1 MNLKVL
7 KQKLIP
13 ILEPY
18 TLDIY
23 SIRLKNEY
31 GERVVEILIDT
42 DTIDVLDLE
51 KIHRSFMDVLDDGD
65 LDDDCYLEISSL
77 GLERPIETLDDL
89 KKAIGAYVYVEVPK
103 YHGNAT
109 VISLDGDVMT
119 LEINDK
125 GRFRKIDAKWDQ
137 ATNMRYAVKV

>member
-18 TLDIY
+18 KLDIY
-23 SIRLKNEY
+23 SIKVKKEY
-31 GERVVEILIDT
+31 GEKVVEILLDT

-51 KIHRSFMDVLDDGD
+51 KIHRSYMDVLDDKD
-65 LDDDCYLEISSL
+65 LDDDCYLELSSL

-89 KKAIGAYVYVEVPK
+89 KKAIGKYVYIELPK

-109 VISLDGDVMT
+109 VISLDGETMT

-125 GRFRKIDAKWDQ
+125 GRFRKVDATWDQ
-137 ATNMRYAVKV
+137 ANHMRYAVKV